1 MFVMA
6 RAQRERLDLLMVEK
20 ELAADKQQALRLIM
34 AGQVFV
40 AGQRVDKP
48 GTRVPVS
55 ADLTVKERLAYASR
69 GGLKLEA
76 ALDAFGLDVNGWIAA
91 DVGASTGGF
100 TDCLLQRGAERV
112 YAIDVGYGQLAWKL
126 QQDPRVVIMDR
137 TNARHLES
145 LAELVDLVTIDASF
159 ISLKSIL
166 PAVVGWLGAQGQI
179 VALIKPQFEASP
191 REVEKGGV
199 VRDPKIHRA
208 VLHDLIDWAAAHGLG
223 LGGLIRSPITGPAG
237 NAEFLAYWIPIS
249 TAAGREADSASG
261 LVESCLKAQGGDADA

>member
-1 MFVMA
+1 MA
-6 RAQRERLDLLMVEK
+6 RAQRERLDLLMVGRD
-20 ELAADKQQALRLIM
+20 LAADRQQALRLIM

-55 ADLTVKERLAYASR
+55 ADLTVRKRLAYASR

-137 TNARHLES
+137 TNARYLES
-145 LAELVDLVTIDASF
+145 LAELVDLVTIDVSF
-159 ISLKSIL
+159 ISLKLIL
-166 PAVVGWLGAQGQI
+166 PAVVGWFGEGGQI

-191 REVEKGGV
+191 QEVEKGGV
-199 VRDPKIHRA
+199 VRDPEVHRA
-208 VLHDLIDWAAAHGLG
+208 VLEDLVDWATAHSLG

-237 NAEFLAYWIPIS
+237 NVEFLAHWTPIS
-249 TAAGREADSASG
+249 KAARQESESASG
-261 LVESCLKAQGGDADA
+261 VIESCLEAQGRDVDA